1 MKLLFDQNIS
11 FKIINKI
18 SAYFP
23 EAKQVVELNLY
34 NSTDLEIWNY
44 AKINSFTIVTF
55 DKDFLDIQKFRGV
68 PPKLIL
74 LKTGNSTTESLAN
87 LLYKNYNLIRDFYL
101 DDNLE
106 YLEVFE

>member
-18 SAYFP
+18 SASFP

-34 NSTDLEIWNY
+34 NSTDLEIWKY
-44 AKINSFTIVTF
+44 AKFHGYTIVTF
-55 DKDFLDIQKFRGV
+55 DKDFVEIQNLRGV

-74 LKTGNSTTESLAN
+74 LKTGNSNTEKLAN
-87 LLYKNYNLIRDFYL
+87 LLMKNINLINNFSL
-101 DDNLE
+101 DGHLK
-106 YLEVFE
+106 YLEVYE